1 MAAVLIVEDEAAIL
15 MLAESVIQDAGY
27 DTLSAASLPE
37 ARDIIESGARFD
49 LVFTDINL
57 RDVSDGGIR
66 IGEMIAQLKPDVPVL
81 YTSACELNAGL
92 RSRLQGPPEFIPK
105 PYRCDDAIAR
115 IERLLHV

>member
-1 MAAVLIVEDEAAIL
+1 M
-15 MLAESVIQDAGY
+15 IQDAGY
-27 DTLSAASLPE
+27 DTLLASSLPE
-37 ARDIIESGARFD
+37 ARDIIESGASFD

-57 RDVSDGGIR
+57 RDVSDGGIK
-66 IGEMIAQLKPDVPVL
+66 IGEMIAQLKPEVPVL

-115 IERLLHV
+115 IERLLQHTRQPDNRAH